1 MRKIC
6 FVTGTRAEYGLL
18 SRLMRLVKED
28 KDLQLQVIATNMHL
42 MPEYGETYK
51 EIEKDGF
58 TIDKKVYMHK
68 PSDDAHGIISSMAEE
83 MQGMNDALSELKPD
97 ILVLLGDRYEILVAA
112 QVALIHRV
120 PIAHIHGGEVT
131 EGAFDDAIRHSVT
144 KMSSLHFTSCEEYRH
159 RVIQMGEHPSRVF
172 DVGSLGVENIKAVPL
187 MTKDELEAS
196 LDFKIDTQTILV
208 TYHPVTLGGNP
219 AKDIREFLDA
229 LDQFKDLKVIFTMP
243 NSDTGRD
250 AIALAV
256 ENYVEKHSN
265 RAKAYTSLGL
275 KRYLS
280 TLQFV
285 KAAVGNSSSGIIE
298 VPSFGIPTLNI
309 GDRQKGRLA
318 SKSVVNCGTSKDE
331 VIAGLKLCLSE
342 EMQKA
347 AKTYENP
354 YAKPDTAN
362 LIYQELKNVVLA
374 GLNLKTFMTYRYGR
388 YFSSYTSSRWQ

>member
-28 KDLQLQVIATNMHL
+28 NDLRLQVIATNMHL

-68 PSDDAHGIISSMAEE
+68 PSDNAHGIILSMAEE

-159 RVIQMGEHPSRVF
+159 RVIQMGEQPSRVF

-196 LDFKIDTQTILV
+196 LDFKIDALTILV
-208 TYHPVTLGGNP
+208 TYHPVTLGGDP
-219 AKDIREFLDA
+219 AKDIREFLNA
-229 LDQFKDLKVIFTMP
+229 LDQFNDLKVIFTMP

-256 ENYVEKHSN
+256 ENYVKNHSN

-331 VIAGLKLCLSE
+331 VIAGLKLCLSK

-362 LIYQELKNVVLA
+362 LIYQELKNVELA
-374 GLNLKTFMTYRYGR
+374 GLNLKTFYDL
-388 YFSSYTSSRWQ
+388 

>member
-28 KDLQLQVIATNMHL
+28 KDLRLQVIATNMHL

-112 QVALIHRV
+112 QVALIHRI

-159 RVIQMGEHPSRVF
+159 RVIQMGEQPSRVF

-196 LDFKIDTQTILV
+196 LDFKIDKQTILV
-208 TYHPVTLGGNP
+208 TYHPVTLGGDP
-219 AKDIREFLDA
+219 TKDIREFLDA
-229 LDQFKDLKVIFTMP
+229 LDQFKELKVIFTMP

-362 LIYQELKNVVLA
+362 LIYQELKNVVLV
-374 GLNLKTFMTYRYGR
+374 GLNLKTFYDL
-388 YFSSYTSSRWQ
+388 

>member
-28 KDLQLQVIATNMHL
+28 ADLQLQVIATNMHL

-58 TIDKKVYMHK
+58 LIDRKVYMHK
-68 PSDDAHGIISSMAEE
+68 PSDDAKGIVASMAEE

-112 QVALIHRV
+112 QVALIHRI
-120 PIAHIHGGEVT
+120 PIAHIHGGEKT

-144 KMSSLHFTSCEEYRH
+144 KMASLHFTSCEEYRH
-159 RVIQMGEHPSRVF
+159 RVIQLGEQPNRVF
-172 DVGSLGVENIKAVPL
+172 DVGSLGVENIKSVPL
-187 MTKDELEAS
+187 MSKEELEAS
-196 LDFKIDTQTILV
+196 LDFKLGNDTILV

-219 AKDIREFLDA
+219 ANDIHEFLEA
-229 LDQFKDLKVIFTMP
+229 LETFPDLHVIFTMP

-250 AIALAV
+250 AIADAIEL
-256 ENYVEKHSN
+256 YVGKHQGL
-265 RAKAYTSLGL
+265 AKAYASLGL

-309 GDRQKGRLA
+309 GERQKGRLA
-318 SKSVVNCGTSKDE
+318 SKSVINCGTSKDD
-331 VIAGLKLCLSE
+331 VIKGLRLCLSD

-347 AKTYENP
+347 AKIYANP
-354 YAKPDTAN
+354 YAKEGTAS
-362 LIYQELKNVVLA
+362 LIYQELKNVKLE
-374 GLNLKTFMTYRYGR
+374 GLNLKTFYDL
-388 YFSSYTSSRWQ
+388 

>member
-112 QVALIHRV
+112 QVALIHRI

-159 RVIQMGEHPSRVF
+159 RVIQMGEQPSRVF

-196 LDFKIDTQTILV
+196 LDFKIDAQTILV
-208 TYHPVTLGGNP
+208 TYHPVTLGGDP
-219 AKDIREFLDA
+219 AKDIHEFLDA

-250 AIALAV
+250 SIALAV
-256 ENYVEKHSN
+256 EKYVKNHSY

-318 SKSVVNCGTSKDE
+318 SRSVVNCGTSKDE

-362 LIYQELKNVVLA
+362 LIYQELKNVELA
-374 GLNLKTFMTYRYGR
+374 GLNLKTFYDL
-388 YFSSYTSSRWQ
+388 

>member
-28 KDLQLQVIATNMHL
+28 KDLRLQVIATNMHL

-159 RVIQMGEHPSRVF
+159 RVIQMGEQPSRVF

-187 MTKDELEAS
+187 MTKYELEAS
-196 LDFKIDTQTILV
+196 LHFKINTQTILV
-208 TYHPVTLGGNP
+208 TYHPVTLGGDP

-265 RAKAYTSLGL
+265 CAKAYTSLGL

-362 LIYQELKNVVLA
+362 LIYQELKNVELA
-374 GLNLKTFMTYRYGR
+374 GLNLKTFYDL
-388 YFSSYTSSRWQ
+388 

>member
-265 RAKAYTSLGL
+265 SAKAYTSLGL

-362 LIYQELKNVVLA
+362 LIYQELKNVELA
-374 GLNLKTFMTYRYGR
+374 GLNLKTFYDL
-388 YFSSYTSSRWQ
+388 

>member
-68 PSDDAHGIISSMAEE
+68 PSDDAHGIISSMADE

-112 QVALIHRV
+112 QVALIHRI

-159 RVIQMGEHPSRVF
+159 RVIQMGEQPSRVF

-208 TYHPVTLGGNP
+208 TYHPVTLGGDP
-219 AKDIREFLDA
+219 AKDIHEFLDA

-256 ENYVEKHSN
+256 ENYVENHSN
-265 RAKAYTSLGL
+265 RAKVYTSLGL

-362 LIYQELKNVVLA
+362 LIYQELKNVELA
-374 GLNLKTFMTYRYGR
+374 GLNLKTFYDL
-388 YFSSYTSSRWQ
+388 

>member
-68 PSDDAHGIISSMAEE
+68 PSDDAHGIILSMAEE

-112 QVALIHRV
+112 QVALIHRI

-159 RVIQMGEHPSRVF
+159 RVIQMGEQPSRVF

-208 TYHPVTLGGNP
+208 TYHPVTLGGDP

-229 LDQFKDLKVIFTMP
+229 LDRFKDLKVIFTMP

-265 RAKAYTSLGL
+265 SAKAYTSLGL

-362 LIYQELKNVVLA
+362 LIYQELKNVELA
-374 GLNLKTFMTYRYGR
+374 GLNLKTFYDL
-388 YFSSYTSSRWQ
+388 

>member
-28 KDLQLQVIATNMHL
+28 KDLRLQVIATNMHL

-159 RVIQMGEHPSRVF
+159 RVIQMGEQPSRVF

-265 RAKAYTSLGL
+265 SAKAYTSLGL

-285 KAAVGNSSSGIIE
+285 EAAVGNSSSGIIE

-362 LIYQELKNVVLA
+362 LIYQELKNVELA
-374 GLNLKTFMTYRYGR
+374 GLNLKTFYDL
-388 YFSSYTSSRWQ
+388 

>member
-18 SRLMRLVKED
+18 SRLMRLVKKD
-28 KDLQLQVIATNMHL
+28 KDLLLQVIATNMHL

-58 TIDKKVYMHK
+58 TIDKKVYMDK

-159 RVIQMGEHPSRVF
+159 RVIQMGEQPSRVF

-208 TYHPVTLGGNP
+208 TYHPVTLGGDP

-362 LIYQELKNVVLA
+362 LIYQELKNVELA
-374 GLNLKTFMTYRYGR
+374 GLNLKTFYDL
-388 YFSSYTSSRWQ
+388 

>member
-68 PSDDAHGIISSMAEE
+68 SSDDAHGIISSMAEE

-112 QVALIHRV
+112 QVALILRI

-159 RVIQMGEHPSRVF
+159 RVIQMGEQPSRVF
-172 DVGSLGVENIKAVPL
+172 DVGSLGVENIKVVPL
-187 MTKDELEAS
+187 MTKDELEVS
-196 LDFKIDTQTILV
+196 LDFKIDKQTILV
-208 TYHPVTLGGNP
+208 TYHPVTLGGDP

-265 RAKAYTSLGL
+265 SAKAYTSLGL

-331 VIAGLKLCLSE
+331 VIAGLKFCLSE

-347 AKTYENP
+347 AKTYKNP

-362 LIYQELKNVVLA
+362 LIYQELKNVELA
-374 GLNLKTFMTYRYGR
+374 GLNLKTF
-388 YFSSYTSSRWQ
+388 FDL

>member
-28 KDLQLQVIATNMHL
+28 KDLRLQVIATNMHL

-159 RVIQMGEHPSRVF
+159 RVIQMGEQPSRVF

-265 RAKAYTSLGL
+265 SAKAYTSLGL

-285 KAAVGNSSSGIIE
+285 EAAVGNSSSGIIE

-362 LIYQELKNVVLA
+362 LIYQELKNVKLA
-374 GLNLKTFMTYRYGR
+374 GLNLKTFYDL
-388 YFSSYTSSRWQ
+388 

>member
-28 KDLQLQVIATNMHL
+28 RDLRLQVIATNMHL

-68 PSDDAHGIISSMAEE
+68 PSDDAHGIISSMVEE

-112 QVALIHRV
+112 QVALIHRI

-159 RVIQMGEHPSRVF
+159 RVIQMGEQPSRVF

-208 TYHPVTLGGNP
+208 TYHPVTLGGDP

-229 LDQFKDLKVIFTMP
+229 LGEFKDLKVIFTMP

-256 ENYVEKHSN
+256 ENYVKNHSN
-265 RAKAYTSLGL
+265 QSKAYTSLGL

-280 TLQFV
+280 ALQFV

-318 SKSVVNCGTSKDE
+318 SKSVVNCGTSKKE
-331 VIAGLKLCLSE
+331 VIAGLKCCLSE
-342 EMQKA
+342 DMQKA
-347 AKTYENP
+347 AKNYKNP
-354 YAKPDTAN
+354 YAKSNTAH
-362 LIYQELKNVVLA
+362 LIYQQLKNVELA
-374 GLNLKTFMTYRYGR
+374 GLNLKTF
-388 YFSSYTSSRWQ
+388 FDF

>member
-28 KDLQLQVIATNMHL
+28 NDLRLQVIATNMHL

-112 QVALIHRV
+112 QVALIHRI

-208 TYHPVTLGGNP
+208 TYHPVTLGGDP

-362 LIYQELKNVVLA
+362 LIYQELKNVELA
-374 GLNLKTFMTYRYGR
+374 GLNLKTFYDL
-388 YFSSYTSSRWQ
+388 

>member
-28 KDLQLQVIATNMHL
+28 KNLQLQVIATNMHL

-275 KRYLS
+275 MRYLS

-318 SKSVVNCGTSKDE
+318 SKSVVNCGTSKGE
-331 VIAGLKLCLSE
+331 VIVGLKLCLSE

-362 LIYQELKNVVLA
+362 LIYQELKNVELA
-374 GLNLKTFMTYRYGR
+374 GLNLKTFYDL
-388 YFSSYTSSRWQ
+388 

>member
-28 KDLQLQVIATNMHL
+28 RDLRLQVIATNMHL

-68 PSDDAHGIISSMAEE
+68 PSDDAHGIISSMVEE

-112 QVALIHRV
+112 QVALIHRI

-159 RVIQMGEHPSRVF
+159 RVIQMGEQPFRVF

-208 TYHPVTLGGNP
+208 TYHPVTLGGDP

-229 LDQFKDLKVIFTMP
+229 LGEFKDLKVIFTMP

-256 ENYVEKHSN
+256 ENYVKNHSN
-265 RAKAYTSLGL
+265 QSKAYTSLGL

-280 TLQFV
+280 ALQFV

-318 SKSVVNCGTSKDE
+318 SKSVVNCGTSKKE
-331 VIAGLKLCLSE
+331 VIAGLKCCLSE
-342 EMQKA
+342 DMQKA
-347 AKTYENP
+347 AKNYKNP
-354 YAKPDTAN
+354 YAKPNTAH
-362 LIYQELKNVVLA
+362 LIYQQLKNVELA
-374 GLNLKTFMTYRYGR
+374 GLNLKTF
-388 YFSSYTSSRWQ
+388 FDF

>member
-28 KDLQLQVIATNMHL
+28 NDLRLQVMATNMHL

-68 PSDDAHGIISSMAEE
+68 PSDDAHGIILSMAEE

-159 RVIQMGEHPSRVF
+159 RVIQMGEQPSRVF

-208 TYHPVTLGGNP
+208 TYHPVTLGGDP

-265 RAKAYTSLGL
+265 SAKAYTSLGL

-362 LIYQELKNVVLA
+362 LIYQELKNVELA
-374 GLNLKTFMTYRYGR
+374 GLNLKTFYDL
-388 YFSSYTSSRWQ
+388 

>member
-159 RVIQMGEHPSRVF
+159 RVIQMGEQPSRVF

-196 LDFKIDTQTILV
+196 LDFKIDKQTILV

-265 RAKAYTSLGL
+265 SSKAYTSLGL

-362 LIYQELKNVVLA
+362 LIYQELKNIELA
-374 GLNLKTFMTYRYGR
+374 GLNLKTFYDL
-388 YFSSYTSSRWQ
+388 

>member
-112 QVALIHRV
+112 QVALIHRI

-208 TYHPVTLGGNP
+208 TYHPVTLGGDP

-265 RAKAYTSLGL
+265 SAKAYTSLGL
-275 KRYLS
+275 RRYLS

-362 LIYQELKNVVLA
+362 LMYQELKNVELA
-374 GLNLKTFMTYRYGR
+374 GLNLKTFYDL
-388 YFSSYTSSRWQ
+388 

>member
-112 QVALIHRV
+112 QVALILRI

-159 RVIQMGEHPSRVF
+159 RVIQMGEQPSRVF

-187 MTKDELEAS
+187 MTKDELEVS
-196 LDFKIDTQTILV
+196 LDFKIDKQTILV
-208 TYHPVTLGGNP
+208 TYHPVTLGGDP
-219 AKDIREFLDA
+219 TKDIREFLDA

-265 RAKAYTSLGL
+265 SAKAYTSLGL

-362 LIYQELKNVVLA
+362 LIYQKLKNVVLA
-374 GLNLKTFMTYRYGR
+374 GLNLKTFYDL
-388 YFSSYTSSRWQ
+388 

>member
-28 KDLQLQVIATNMHL
+28 NDLQLQVIATNMHL

-58 TIDKKVYMHK
+58 TIDKKVYMNK

-112 QVALIHRV
+112 QVALIHRI

-144 KMSSLHFTSCEEYRH
+144 KMSSLHFTSCDEYRH
-159 RVIQMGEHPSRVF
+159 RVIQMGEQPSRVF

-208 TYHPVTLGGNP
+208 TYHPVTLGGDP

-256 ENYVEKHSN
+256 ENYVKNHSN

-374 GLNLKTFMTYRYGR
+374 GLNLKTFYDL
-388 YFSSYTSSRWQ
+388 

>member
-28 KDLQLQVIATNMHL
+28 KDLRLQVVATNMHL
-42 MPEYGETYK
+42 MPAYGETYK

-112 QVALIHRV
+112 QVALIHRI

-144 KMSSLHFTSCEEYRH
+144 KMSSLHFTSCEEYRL
-159 RVIQMGEHPSRVF
+159 RVIQMGEQPSRVF

-208 TYHPVTLGGNP
+208 TYHPVTLGGDP

-250 AIALAV
+250 AIALTV

-265 RAKAYTSLGL
+265 SAKAYTSLGL
-275 KRYLS
+275 RRYLS

-374 GLNLKTFMTYRYGR
+374 GLNLKTF
-388 YFSSYTSSRWQ
+388 FDL

>member
-28 KDLQLQVIATNMHL
+28 NDLRLQVIATNMHL

-68 PSDDAHGIISSMAEE
+68 PSDDAHGIILSMAEE

-112 QVALIHRV
+112 QVALIHRI

-159 RVIQMGEHPSRVF
+159 RVIQMGEQPSRVF

-208 TYHPVTLGGNP
+208 TYHPVTLGGDP

-265 RAKAYTSLGL
+265 SAKAYTSLGL

-374 GLNLKTFMTYRYGR
+374 GLNLKTFYDL
-388 YFSSYTSSRWQ
+388 

>member
-112 QVALIHRV
+112 QVALIHRI

-187 MTKDELEAS
+187 MTKYELEAS
-196 LDFKIDTQTILV
+196 LDFKIDKQTILV
-208 TYHPVTLGGNP
+208 TYHPVTLGGDP

-229 LDQFKDLKVIFTMP
+229 LDQFNDLKVIFTMP

-362 LIYQELKNVVLA
+362 LIYQELKNVELA
-374 GLNLKTFMTYRYGR
+374 GLNLKTFYDL
-388 YFSSYTSSRWQ
+388 

>member
-28 KDLQLQVIATNMHL
+28 KELRLQVIATNMHL

-83 MQGMNDALSELKPD
+83 MQGMNGALSELKPD

-112 QVALIHRV
+112 QVALIHRI

-144 KMSSLHFTSCEEYRH
+144 KMSSLHFTSCDEYRH
-159 RVIQMGEHPSRVF
+159 RVIQMGEQPTRVF

-208 TYHPVTLGGNP
+208 TYHPVTLGGDP

-256 ENYVEKHSN
+256 ESYVEKHSN
-265 RAKAYTSLGL
+265 RAMAYTSLGL

-285 KAAVGNSSSGIIE
+285 QAAVGNSSSGIIE

-362 LIYQELKNVVLA
+362 LIYQELKNVELA
-374 GLNLKTFMTYRYGR
+374 GLNLKTFYDL
-388 YFSSYTSSRWQ
+388 

>member
-28 KDLQLQVIATNMHL
+28 NDLRLQVIATNMHL

-68 PSDDAHGIISSMAEE
+68 PSDDAHGIILSMAEE
-83 MQGMNDALSELKPD
+83 MQGMNEALSELKPD

-112 QVALIHRV
+112 QVALIHRI

-159 RVIQMGEHPSRVF
+159 RVIQMGEQPSRVF

-208 TYHPVTLGGNP
+208 TYHPVTLGGDP
-219 AKDIREFLDA
+219 AKDIREFLNA

-265 RAKAYTSLGL
+265 SAKAYTSLGL
-275 KRYLS
+275 RRYLS

-362 LIYQELKNVVLA
+362 LIYQELKNVELA
-374 GLNLKTFMTYRYGR
+374 GLNLKTFYDL
-388 YFSSYTSSRWQ
+388 

>member
-159 RVIQMGEHPSRVF
+159 RVIQMGEQPSRVF

-208 TYHPVTLGGNP
+208 TYHPVTLGGDP
-219 AKDIREFLDA
+219 AKDIREFLNA

-265 RAKAYTSLGL
+265 SAKAYTSLGL

-280 TLQFV
+280 TFQFV

-362 LIYQELKNVVLA
+362 LIYQELKNVELA
-374 GLNLKTFMTYRYGR
+374 GLNLKTFYDL
-388 YFSSYTSSRWQ
+388 

>member
-28 KDLQLQVIATNMHL
+28 KDLRLQVIATNMHL

-112 QVALIHRV
+112 QVALIHRI

-159 RVIQMGEHPSRVF
+159 RVIQMGEQPSRVF

-208 TYHPVTLGGNP
+208 TYHPVTLGGDP

-331 VIAGLKLCLSE
+331 VIAGLKLCLSV

-362 LIYQELKNVVLA
+362 LIYQELKNVELA
-374 GLNLKTFMTYRYGR
+374 GLNLKTFYDL
-388 YFSSYTSSRWQ
+388 

>member
-28 KDLQLQVIATNMHL
+28 KDLRLQVIATNMHL
-42 MPEYGETYK
+42 MLEYGETYN

-58 TIDKKVYMHK
+58 TIDKKVYMLK
-68 PSDDAHGIISSMAEE
+68 PSDDAHGIILSMAEE

-159 RVIQMGEHPSRVF
+159 RVIQMGEQPSRVF

-187 MTKDELEAS
+187 MTKDELEVS
-196 LDFKIDTQTILV
+196 LDFKIDKQTILV
-208 TYHPVTLGGNP
+208 TYHPVTLGGDP

-265 RAKAYTSLGL
+265 SAKAYTSLGL

-362 LIYQELKNVVLA
+362 LIYQELKYVELA
-374 GLNLKTFMTYRYGR
+374 GLNLKTFYDL
-388 YFSSYTSSRWQ
+388 

>member
-1 MRKIC
+1 MRKVC

-18 SRLMRLVKED
+18 SRLMNLVKED
-28 KDLQLQVIATNMHL
+28 NDLQLQVIATNMHL

-58 TIDKKVYMHK
+58 SIDKKVYMHK

-83 MQGMNDALSELKPD
+83 MQGMNDALAELNPD

-112 QVALIHRV
+112 QVALIHRI

-159 RVIQMGEHPSRVF
+159 RVIQMGEQPSRVF
-172 DVGSLGVENIKAVPL
+172 NVGSLGVENIKAVPL
-187 MTKDELEAS
+187 MGKEELETS
-196 LDFKIDTQTILV
+196 LDFKIEGQTILV
-208 TYHPVTLGGNP
+208 TYHPMTLGSNS
-219 AKDIREFLDA
+219 AKDIHEFLDA
-229 LDQFKDLKVIFTMP
+229 LEEFKDLKVIFTMP

-250 AIALAV
+250 AIALAI
-256 ENYVEKHSN
+256 ENYVQKHQGQ
-265 RAKAYTSLGL
+265 AKAFTSLGL

-280 TLQFV
+280 TLQYV

-318 SKSVVNCGTSKDE
+318 SKSVVNSGTSKEE
-331 VIAGLKLCLSE
+331 VIVGLKYCLSE
-342 EMQKA
+342 KMQKA
-347 AKTYENP
+347 ANNYENP
-354 YAKPDTAN
+354 YAKPNTAQ
-362 LIYQELKNVVLA
+362 LIFQELKIVELK
-374 GLNLKTFMTYRYGR
+374 GLNLKTFYDL
-388 YFSSYTSSRWQ
+388 

>member
-28 KDLQLQVIATNMHL
+28 KDLRLQVIATNMHL

-68 PSDDAHGIISSMAEE
+68 PSDDAHGIILSMAEE

-112 QVALIHRV
+112 QVALIHRI

-159 RVIQMGEHPSRVF
+159 RVIQMGEQPSRVF

-196 LDFKIDTQTILV
+196 LDFKIDAQTILV
-208 TYHPVTLGGNP
+208 TYHPVTLGGDP
-219 AKDIREFLDA
+219 AKDIREFLNA
-229 LDQFKDLKVIFTMP
+229 LDQFIDLKVIFTMP

-265 RAKAYTSLGL
+265 SAKAYTSLGL

-374 GLNLKTFMTYRYGR
+374 GLNLKTFYDL
-388 YFSSYTSSRWQ
+388 

>member
-28 KDLQLQVIATNMHL
+28 NDLRLQVIATNMHL

-68 PSDDAHGIISSMAEE
+68 PSDNAHGIILSMAEE
-83 MQGMNDALSELKPD
+83 IQGMNDALSELKPD

-159 RVIQMGEHPSRVF
+159 RVIQMGEQPSRVF

-196 LDFKIDTQTILV
+196 LDFKIDAQTILV
-208 TYHPVTLGGNP
+208 TYHPVTLGGDP
-219 AKDIREFLDA
+219 AKDIREFLNA
-229 LDQFKDLKVIFTMP
+229 LDQFNDLKVIFTMP

-265 RAKAYTSLGL
+265 SAKAYTSLGL
-275 KRYLS
+275 RRYLS

-285 KAAVGNSSSGIIE
+285 KVAVGNSSSGIIE

-362 LIYQELKNVVLA
+362 LIYQELKNVELA
-374 GLNLKTFMTYRYGR
+374 GLNLKTFYDL
-388 YFSSYTSSRWQ
+388 

>member
-28 KDLQLQVIATNMHL
+28 NDLRLQVIATNMHL

-208 TYHPVTLGGNP
+208 TYHPVTLGGDP

-265 RAKAYTSLGL
+265 SAKAYTSLGL
-275 KRYLS
+275 RRYLS

-285 KAAVGNSSSGIIE
+285 KSAVGNSSSGIIE

-318 SKSVVNCGTSKDE
+318 SKSVVNCGTSKGE
-331 VIAGLKLCLSE
+331 VIVGLKLCLSE

-362 LIYQELKNVVLA
+362 LIYQELKNVELA
-374 GLNLKTFMTYRYGR
+374 GLNLKTFYDL
-388 YFSSYTSSRWQ
+388 

>member
-112 QVALIHRV
+112 QVALIHRI

-144 KMSSLHFTSCEEYRH
+144 KMSSLHFTSCDEYRH
-159 RVIQMGEHPSRVF
+159 RVIQMGEQPSRVF

-208 TYHPVTLGGNP
+208 TYHPVTLGGDP

-265 RAKAYTSLGL
+265 RAMAYTSLGL

-362 LIYQELKNVVLA
+362 LIYQELKNVELA
-374 GLNLKTFMTYRYGR
+374 GLNLKTFYDL
-388 YFSSYTSSRWQ
+388 

>member
-208 TYHPVTLGGNP
+208 TYHPVTLGGDP

-243 NSDTGRD
+243 NSDTGRN

-362 LIYQELKNVVLA
+362 LIYQELKNIELA
-374 GLNLKTFMTYRYGR
+374 GLNLKTFYDL
-388 YFSSYTSSRWQ
+388 

>member
-159 RVIQMGEHPSRVF
+159 RVIQMGEQPSRVF

-208 TYHPVTLGGNP
+208 TYHPVTLGGDP

-256 ENYVEKHSN
+256 ENYVKNHSN
-265 RAKAYTSLGL
+265 RAKAYTSLI
-275 KRYLS
+275 KALS
-280 TLQFV
+280 FNPSVCRGCSWQLLQW
-285 KAAVGNSSSGIIE
+285 NHRSSFIWYS
-298 VPSFGIPTLNI
+298 
-309 GDRQKGRLA
+309 
-318 SKSVVNCGTSKDE
+318 
-331 VIAGLKLCLSE
+331 
-342 EMQKA
+342 
-347 AKTYENP
+347 
-354 YAKPDTAN
+354 
-362 LIYQELKNVVLA
+362 
-374 GLNLKTFMTYRYGR
+374 NLKYWR
-388 YFSSYTSSRWQ
+388 